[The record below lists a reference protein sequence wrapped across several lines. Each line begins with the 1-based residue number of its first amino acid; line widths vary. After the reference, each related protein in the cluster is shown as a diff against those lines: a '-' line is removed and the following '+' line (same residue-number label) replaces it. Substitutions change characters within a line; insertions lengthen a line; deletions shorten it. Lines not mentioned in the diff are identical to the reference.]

1 MCGHSSRVSV
11 PLIRRRPVISDRRRH
26 VRRQVVTH
34 NRIEVRVGEMVV
46 MIVVAVVISV
56 SVVIATGQFGDA
68 ADVDDVGVA
77 ESDVG
82 MIVKRGEALA

>member
-1 MCGHSSRVSV
+1 
-11 PLIRRRPVISDRRRH
+11 
-26 VRRQVVTH
+26 
-34 NRIEVRVGEMVV
+34 MVV